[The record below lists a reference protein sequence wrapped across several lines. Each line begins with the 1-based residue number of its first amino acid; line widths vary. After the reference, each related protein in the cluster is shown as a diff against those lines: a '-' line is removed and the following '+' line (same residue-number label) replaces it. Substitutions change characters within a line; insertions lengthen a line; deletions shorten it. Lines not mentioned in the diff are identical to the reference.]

1 MARASLTRQF
11 ADDCFVLPIGAIA
24 ADGTARLPGRIEFA
38 AADAEF
44 VAGAVAVH
52 AANRTA

>member
-1 MARASLTRQF
+1 MARASLTRRF

-24 ADGTARLPGRIEFA
+24 ADGTARLTGRIEFA
-38 AADAEF
+38 AADAGF